1 MTKSDT
7 TNALRNAVFVAAR
20 SHYKAQM
27 VVVNAIKA
35 CKLNWKDEATVE
47 SIARAYKAGR
57 LCGALELKNEAAAQA
72 IFALKPHKD
81 GEGSDGRRTFA
92 EHLACRAAI
101 SAWSSIRM
109 LSGAPSAQTGQT
121 RAPRPTVAAPEP
133 DKNVD
138 SDIAPAMLAVPRAD
152 KPADVHA
159 FMLRMADVFTKYL
172 NRNDKQVTGD
182 AGTLMRAYISGV
194 RELDKHAD
202 VAKAVAKANKRKIV
216 ITTAAPALNTLAA

>member
-20 SHYKAQM
+20 SHFKAQL
-27 VVVNAIKA
+27 VVVDAIKA
-35 CKLNWKDEATVE
+35 CKLDWTDETAVE
-47 SIARAYKAGR
+47 SIASAYKAGR
-57 LCGALELKNEAAAQA
+57 LCGALALKNEAAAQA

-109 LSGAPSAQTGQT
+109 LSGAPSAQTGKT
-121 RAPRPTVAAPEP
+121 RAPRQTVAAPES
-133 DKNVD
+133 DKNTD

-159 FMLRMADVFTKYL
+159 FALRMADVFTKYL
-172 NRNDKQVTGD
+172 NRNAKLVTGD
-182 AGTLMRAYISGV
+182 LGTLMRSYVDGV
-194 RELDKHAD
+194 RGFDKHAD

-216 ITTAAPALNTLAA
+216 ITTAPAANTLAA